1 MKRNYLLISIIVLML
16 FAGCASV
23 PTKDIKINVQSDP
36 KANFSGY
43 KTYRWLG
50 AAAIVNDPYG
60 QWEPPQFDADAEIM
74 FLIDRELRKRGMSK
88 NTANP
93 DLVIAFAAGV
103 DMEALQLKVDTKTK
117 MEFLENV
124 PQGGLVVV
132 LVDSRLGFVIWIG
145 MATAEVQESPDTQTV
160 KARLDH
166 AVTQMFKKL
175 PK

>member
-1 MKRNYLLISIIVLML
+1 MSRHYLPIFIIVLML
-16 FAGCASV
+16 LAGCASV
-23 PTKDIKINVQSDP
+23 PTKDIQVDALSDP

-43 KTYRWLG
+43 KTYAWLG
-50 AAAIVNDPYG
+50 TAAIVNDPRG

-74 FLIDRELRKRGMSK
+74 FLIDRELRKRGMSV

-93 DLVIAFAAGV
+93 DLVIAFAAGI
-103 DMEALQLKVDTKTK
+103 DIDALGLKVDTKTK
-117 MEFLENV
+117 KDMLENV

-132 LVDSRLGFVIWIG
+132 MTDSESGFVIWIG
-145 MATAEVQESPDTQTV
+145 AATAEFQESPDTQTV

-166 AVTQMFKKL
+166 AVTQMFNEF